1 MLCHSVRSCQLP
13 SLSLARAVVASE
25 KVAMV
30 MPLGVDFTSG
40 SLPRLPIRV
49 TLLTPRAI
57 RTAPVLNH
65 EIEWNPGGRRPGAPA
80 PAAWG
85 ARPPPPATGRTT
97 DREGK
102 EYQKAGGCFGANQE
116 DRGNR
121 CEAPPAEPGST
132 AFKKRPPPARL
143 ESLLSLKA
151 VP

>member
-13 SLSLARAVVASE
+13 SLSLARSVVASE

-65 EIEWNPGGRRPGAPA
+65 EIEWNAGERRSASPA
-80 PAAWG
+80 LCAVHAA
-85 ARPPPPATGRTT
+85 PATGRTT

-102 EYQKAGGCFGANQE
+102 EYQKAGGCFGADQE

-132 AFKKRPPPARL
+132 TFKKRPPPARL
-143 ESLLSLKA
+143 ESLLSLTA
-151 VP
+151 VRLK